1 MPSESKPKTLTIKR
15 GGKTWKIDPEELRR
29 NGGSVDDKGI
39 RRTTISKV
47 PAYPSMVARQ
57 VQQLLKYGFKI
68 ESESSFE
75 YVMAVPQKDWEAK
88 RDAEHKQTLDRRARD
103 KATRIQDDGI
113 SASLE
118 ELQTMK
124 AGDFENTFGI
134 DD

>member
-15 GGKTWKIDPEELRR
+15 GGKTWKIDPDELRR

-39 RRTTISKV
+39 RRTTISKD

-75 YVMAVPQKDWEAK
+75 YVMAMPQKDWEANATQNTS
-88 RDAEHKQTLDRRARD
+88 RRLTDAHAIKPPASKT
-103 KATRIQDDGI
+103 T
-113 SASLE
+113 ASLHPW
-118 ELQTMK
+118 K
-124 AGDFENTFGI
+124 SFRP
-134 DD
+134 